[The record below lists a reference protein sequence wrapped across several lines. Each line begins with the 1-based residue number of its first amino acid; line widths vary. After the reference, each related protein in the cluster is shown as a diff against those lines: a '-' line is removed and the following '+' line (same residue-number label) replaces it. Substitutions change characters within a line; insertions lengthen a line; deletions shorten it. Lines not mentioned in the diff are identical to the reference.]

1 MNVRSTRVEPETTVW
16 GRARSVA
23 PRSTNPRQT
32 SPKRPRSTT
41 LNPRTRPHA
50 PPDGVALTRRVALLV
65 QHAAGGTAIAHAP
78 NKRSKATLST
88 THETFASGASNPL
101 TRDNSGSHT
110 LAFDVARS
118 CIGPARLRPRT
129 RGAWSEPFLS
139 ARMSDGA
146 ERRVGGGVA
155 FASRGLDAP
164 AIALATFGW
173 STSFW
178 PALSFNHPFSDL
190 YVRPS
195 SRPVGRR
202 WLR

>member
-41 LNPRTRPHA
+41 PNPRTRPHA
-50 PPDGVALTRRVALLV
+50 PSDGVALTRRVALLV

-110 LAFDVARS
+110 LAFD
-118 CIGPARLRPRT
+118 
-129 RGAWSEPFLS
+129 
-139 ARMSDGA
+139 
-146 ERRVGGGVA
+146 
-155 FASRGLDAP
+155 ASRTLPHRCRPLPSDERVEREQP
-164 AIALATFGW
+164 HFQAIRRSLRQSWRQGRL
-173 STSFW
+173 STSQNGDTFPLGPL
-178 PALSFNHPFSDL
+178 PAATARISRAGCGGTARRPHGPF
-190 YVRPS
+190 
-195 SRPVGRR
+195 RR
-202 WLR
+202 